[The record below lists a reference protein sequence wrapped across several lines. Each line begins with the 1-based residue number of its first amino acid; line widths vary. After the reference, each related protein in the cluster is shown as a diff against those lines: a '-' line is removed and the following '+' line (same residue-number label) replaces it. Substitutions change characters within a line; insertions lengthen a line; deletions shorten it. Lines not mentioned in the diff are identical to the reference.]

1 MSKSTKSKR
10 DAHFKKGTAM
20 DDDNPNAYKPAPGD
34 KSAKTKPSKYTKD
47 YEKMFGE
54 NAGEIGTD
62 KLKKKYEDDTPLE
75 ELFGRNVDLS
85 GRPFLSNFDGVVN
98 GDIHRK
104 IIRRWVKDVA
114 RKKFDVTQAQKH
126 LTDLVRLIGGD
137 INSVQKTLFKIFD
150 RKALPTRLDYRK
162 TRTFMKADVTHD
174 RKDLAKRI
182 TEARRR
188 LKK

>member
-1 MSKSTKSKR
+1 
-10 DAHFKKGTAM
+10 
-20 DDDNPNAYKPAPGD
+20 
-34 KSAKTKPSKYTKD
+34 
-47 YEKMFGE
+47 MFGE

-62 KLKKKYEDDTPLE
+62 KLKKKYTDETPLE
-75 ELFGRNVDLS
+75 EIFGRHIDLS

-104 IIRRWVKDVA
+104 IIRRWIKDVA
-114 RKKFDVTQAQKH
+114 RKKFSATQAQQH
-126 LTDLVRLIGGD
+126 LNYLTRLISGD

-150 RKALPTRLDYRK
+150 RKALPARLDYRK
-162 TRTFMKADVTHD
+162 TGTFMKSDVTPD

-182 TEARRR
+182 TEARSKR